1 MLERLAQVSVRLGA
15 APSSIGPS
23 HHRRGCL
30 STIATASARSGLRP
44 EAGAQLLFALDLH
57 LSRAHQGAEQALT
70 GHYAAAAT

>member
-30 STIATASARSGLRP
+30 FSTIATASARSGLRP
-44 EAGAQLLFALDLH
+44 RRARSSSLLAICTFPERTRGRSKH
-57 LSRAHQGAEQALT
+57 
-70 GHYAAAAT
+70 